1 MEPPSKKLQ
10 ARNLLITMMLMSAMG
25 PEGYASA
32 DDLEAVWDALLPE
45 DKRTQAQNKLIKEMD
60 WHDADS

>member
-10 ARNLLITMMLMSAMG
+10 ARNLLMTMMLMSAMG
-25 PEGYASA
+25 PEGYTSA

-45 DKRTQAQNKLIKEMD
+45 DKRTKEMD
-60 WHDADS
+60 RHDADS